1 LQGLGQYVRTG
12 INIEMAANLQQAGII
27 SPAAMQYGQD
37 GLSEKMA
44 GGYDNN
50 NEYEKEAIFSGP
62 LIFSKTEPLI

>member
-1 LQGLGQYVRTG
+1 
-12 INIEMAANLQQAGII
+12 MAANLQQAGII

-50 NEYEKEAIFSGP
+50 NEYEKEAISVTSDF
-62 LIFSKTEPLI
+62 FKTAEPLISSLKRFN